1 MMMSIF
7 LWKNLR
13 NVEFKDNLFS
23 PKSESIET
31 GKKMRAAEQYVGQLD
46 KVRKFRFIQIEED
59 LKLLNYIATN
69 NKCKKRKK
77 ILMYEITI
85 KDSIIE
91 ELQHQL
97 SLHKSNI
104 TVIGIEG

>member
-1 MMMSIF
+1 MLSIF
-7 LWKNLR
+7 LWKNPR
-13 NVEFKDNLFS
+13 NVGLKDNLFS

-31 GKKMRAAEQYVGQLD
+31 GKKMCAAEQYVGQLD

-69 NKCKKRKK
+69 NKCKKK